1 MSRIYGEP
9 VDVVMSGGRPVRFV
23 WRGQLYV
30 VRRVL
35 EHWVTT
41 REWRR
46 RADHEAEGPIERR
59 FWRIE
64 AVTGDQ
70 VGVYE
75 LRLDTATG
83 RWLLSRAWE

>member
-9 VDVVMSGGRPVRFV
+9 VDVRMRDGRPVRFV
-23 WRGQLYV
+23 WRGQVYV

-35 EHWVTT
+35 EHWVT
-41 REWRR
+41 RERKK
-46 RADHEAEGPIERR
+46 EGAPEEGVGERR

-64 AVTGDQ
+64 ASADDETRI
-70 VGVYE
+70 YE

-83 RWLLSRAWE
+83 RWLLLRGWS